1 MLNEPAERPDDSS
14 GSRTWVRLCQARRA
28 VRRGRQAN
36 TSASDK
42 QTALSV
48 VLSTSNRDYD
58 KCTVMMYDKCV
69 VRCIYEYW
77 LTKVQV
83 PGAPFATSGGTAFS
97 YNINSSFVMMA
108 FICSRSSSRTYSSNT
123 KVLVV
128 LLKTT
133 VQKYIYSY
141 NQTYKANGEKV
152 PQGKRPLCNYLLW
165 PPVRTSLAYCF
176 TQEFS
181 T

>member
-1 MLNEPAERPDDSS
+1 MTQADPE
-14 GSRTWVRLCQARRA
+14 SRRLPYDVFISNPWVRLCQARRA

-48 VLSTSNRDYD
+48 VLSTSNIKYD

-77 LTKVQV
+77 LTKVQA

-97 YNINSSFVMMA
+97 YNIYSSFAMIA
-108 FICSRSSSRTYSSNT
+108 FIYSRSSSRAYSSNT
-123 KVLVV
+123 KVRVV

-141 NQTYKANGEKV
+141 SQTYKANSKEV
-152 PQGKRPLCNYLLW
+152 P
-165 PPVRTSLAYCF
+165 
-176 TQEFS
+176 
-181 T
+181 